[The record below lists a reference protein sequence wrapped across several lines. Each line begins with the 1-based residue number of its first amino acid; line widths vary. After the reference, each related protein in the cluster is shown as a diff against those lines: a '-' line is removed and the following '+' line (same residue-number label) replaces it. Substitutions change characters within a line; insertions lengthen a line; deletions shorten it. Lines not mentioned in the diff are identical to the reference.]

1 MDLLTA
7 LAIRP
12 GDCVAVVGA
21 GGKTALCWRLSQA
34 LVTHS
39 ARVIFT
45 TTTKIWQP
53 ASGAFDLLHIGPI
66 ADFAPALDASA
77 TWRAACLASEIEG
90 APDPTPASEA
100 GMPTIQ
106 TKLIGFAPD
115 AICEL
120 KAAATRERPVSILVE
135 ADGAR
140 NLRIKAP
147 GDGEPVIPPCADVV
161 CVLANLD
168 AIGQPLDA
176 RVAHRVEHIAQLTQT
191 PAGSIITPALIIAL
205 LAHPL
210 GGLKGIPPGAARVAV
225 LTQRDGCAPHPAAS
239 QIMAALRARGFDRAA
254 TIAPRAPQP
263 VLLPN

>member
-7 LAIRP
+7 LAIHP

-21 GGKTALCWRLSQA
+21 GGKTTLCWRLSQA
-34 LVTHS
+34 LVTRG

-53 ASGAFDLLHIGPI
+53 AAGAFDLVHIGPI
-66 ADFAPALDASA
+66 ADFAPALGASA
-77 TWRAACLASEIEG
+77 TWRAACLASAIEG
-90 APDPTPASEA
+90 APDPTPVGDA

-120 KAAATRERPVSILVE
+120 KAATQGMPVSVLVE

-147 GDGEPVIPPCADVV
+147 GDGEPVIPACADVV

-176 RVAHRVEHIAQLTQT
+176 RVAHRAERLAQLTQT
-191 PAGSIITPALIIAL
+191 PAGSIITPSLIIAL
-205 LAHPL
+205 LTHPA
-210 GGLKGIPPGAARVAV
+210 GGLKGIPPGASRVAV
-225 LTQRDGCAPHPAAS
+225 LTQRDGRAPHPAAP
-239 QIMAALRARGFDRAA
+239 QIMAALHARGFARTA

-263 VLLPN
+263 VLLCG